1 VRVAT
6 YTRISTDEEHQPY
19 SLEAQET
26 RLAAYIASQDGW
38 ELTRRYTD
46 RMTGSTLER
55 PELQRALADARVE
68 RFDLLLVYRVDRLS
82 RSVRGLAQIL
92 EELDH
97 SHVVF
102 RSATEPFDTGTPAGR
117 MMVQMLGVFAE
128 FERATLVDRVIAGM
142 ERKAATGGWLG
153 GPNPYGYRYNPAVA
167 MLEPDECE
175 VATVR
180 AIFDLYVTKK
190 LGTRAVANWL
200 NSHGHQTRAGRPW
213 SAVTVFDILRNP
225 VHVGRIGFRGVSHQA
240 PHVALVSQDAFD
252 AAQTMLAARA
262 DSAWKRRSNT
272 SDYLLSG
279 VVRCGKCGNRFLG
292 TVAHGRN
299 GPYRYYTCFVPPW
312 KRRVIRVGCN
322 NPPTACRSRSR
333 KLRAAWPWKRK
344 VRVGAALTTTGLA
357 GTTRRPGPGKQ
368 DGKAYE
374 CRNQWWN
381 PLKGGPSSNL
391 VDMGWS
397 TARASTS
404 EAEET
409 TSDPCG
415 IGRDE
420 GHGECLRR
428 NRGEAVG
435 EKLDA
440 ASVNRH
446 TLNMG
451 TISGSPSTPLRQS
464 GDGQVR
470 CRLMAPRWDGG
481 SVVVR
486 GWESQ
491 PHGEGTQRNRSAVSG
506 MPGGRR

>member
-26 RLAAYIASQDGW
+26 RLAAYVASQDGW

-167 MLEPDECE
+167 MLEPDESE
-175 VATVR
+175 STTVR

-279 VVRCGKCGNRFLG
+279 VIRCGKCGNRFLG

-299 GPYRYYTCFVPPW
+299 GPYRYYTCFSRNRYGRHGCQADRLPADAFERAVLASMQTTYSDSDLIDRAVAGARKKANTALPSMRSELRSLEA
-312 KRRVIRVGCN
+312 KIDKAEQALQRYFDAFESGSLTARRLAGRMEELEQRLAELRTQREKLRDELADISIT
-322 NPPTACRSRSR
+322 PPTASDLRSVIGAIADAMDNGMPSQRKALMQQLVSEIRVESRSEIFPTYR
-333 KLRAAWPWKRK
+333 LPAPP
-344 VRVGAALTTTGLA
+344 VRV
-357 GTTRRPGPGKQ
+357 
-368 DGKAYE
+368 
-374 CRNQWWN
+374 
-381 PLKGGPSSNL
+381 
-391 VDMGWS
+391 
-397 TARASTS
+397 
-404 EAEET
+404 
-409 TSDPCG
+409 
-415 IGRDE
+415 
-420 GHGECLRR
+420 
-428 NRGEAVG
+428 
-435 EKLDA
+435 
-440 ASVNRH
+440 
-446 TLNMG
+446 
-451 TISGSPSTPLRQS
+451 ISGVVGR
-464 GDGQVR
+464 
-470 CRLMAPRWDGG
+470 GG
-481 SVVVR
+481 LEPPTSALSAR
-486 GWESQ
+486 
-491 PHGEGTQRNRSAVSG
+491 RSAS
-506 MPGGRR
+506 

>member
-142 ERKAATGGWLG
+142 ERKAAAGGWLG

-175 VATVR
+175 AVTVR

-213 SAVTVFDILRNP
+213 GAVAASGRPPCVHAP
-225 VHVGRIGFRGVSHQA
+225 VG
-240 PHVALVSQDAFD
+240 
-252 AAQTMLAARA
+252 
-262 DSAWKRRSNT
+262 DS
-272 SDYLLSG
+272 
-279 VVRCGKCGNRFLG
+279 
-292 TVAHGRN
+292 
-299 GPYRYYTCFVPPW
+299 
-312 KRRVIRVGCN
+312 
-322 NPPTACRSRSR
+322 PPTQVA
-333 KLRAAWPWKRK
+333 
-344 VRVGAALTTTGLA
+344 GA
-357 GTTRRPGPGKQ
+357 R
-368 DGKAYE
+368 
-374 CRNQWWN
+374 
-381 PLKGGPSSNL
+381 L
-391 VDMGWS
+391 VDL
-397 TARASTS
+397 AQ
-404 EAEET
+404 
-409 TSDPCG
+409 
-415 IGRDE
+415 RDE
-420 GHGECLRR
+420 APQLPRSGLTVEVRDHSDRHLR
-428 NRGEAVG
+428 V
-435 EKLDA
+435 
-440 ASVNRH
+440 
-446 TLNMG
+446 
-451 TISGSPSTPLRQS
+451 
-464 GDGQVR
+464 
-470 CRLMAPRWDGG
+470 C
-481 SVVVR
+481 
-486 GWESQ
+486 
-491 PHGEGTQRNRSAVSG
+491 
-506 MPGGRR
+506 